1 MNLAKSDGFR
11 FPFLCDEC
19 FWKVFFF
26 FRLNISKNNLYVW
39 ETYIKGPEG
48 TPYEG
53 GCFEFE
59 FKFSAEYPFVA
70 PKVRAE
76 SISLKF
82 RCDLKSIVS
91 LFPII
96 D

>member
-1 MNLAKSDGFR
+1 MGLGFLSFVMNAFGKFS
-11 FPFLCDEC
+11 
-19 FWKVFFF
+19 FF